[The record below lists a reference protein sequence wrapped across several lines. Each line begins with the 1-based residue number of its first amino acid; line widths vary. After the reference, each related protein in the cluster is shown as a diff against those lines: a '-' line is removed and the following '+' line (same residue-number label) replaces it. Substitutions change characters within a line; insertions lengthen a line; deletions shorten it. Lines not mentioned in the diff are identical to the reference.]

1 MPKQLQNLR
10 RKSNAAAPFRA
21 DSDAGTKVRTWKRSS
36 SVSFP
41 LFLSLLASLHKQDSN
56 FQNQPFYFFV
66 FLFRLFVVVA
76 ARFYLL
82 LSGRMG
88 SLTKAAFPPP
98 LWLLQN
104 ASMISFWSWL
114 LLSVSVTVSVSVQFR
129 FSFASVSTDLVANV
143 SINQMEAS
151 DMFSRSSFKLTKSI
165 FISYACEF
173 SIIYHTGTHTH
184 IGTHTNTHTHRHT
197 HIIMMTK
204 LTWSFPLATHFK
216 CKMYMRKR

>member
-21 DSDAGTKVRTWKRSS
+21 DSNAGTKVRTWKRSS
-36 SVSFP
+36 PVSFP
-41 LFLSLLASLHKQDSN
+41 FFPSFLASLHKQDSN

-129 FSFASVSTDLVANV
+129 FSLDWPRSER
-143 SINQMEAS
+143 INKPNGGLWYVL
-151 DMFSRSSFKLTKSI
+151 SFQFQVNQINFHFICMRVFNNLTHR
-165 FISYACEF
+165 
-173 SIIYHTGTHTH
+173 HTQRHTH
-184 IGTHTNTHTHRHT
+184 RHTHEHTHRHT

-204 LTWSFPLATHFK
+204 LTWSSPLATHFK